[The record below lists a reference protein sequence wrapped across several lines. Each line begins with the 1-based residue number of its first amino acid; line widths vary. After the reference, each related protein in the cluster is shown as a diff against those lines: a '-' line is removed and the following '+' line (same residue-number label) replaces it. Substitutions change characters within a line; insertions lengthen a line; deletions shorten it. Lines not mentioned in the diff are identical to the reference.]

1 MKMRFIFVRVITCIA
16 ALSFCL
22 CFLLACTNP
31 ANMASEHIKQGD
43 IYFQQGNFDLA
54 ISEYTR
60 AGELDPSIDVKAK
73 VNQANEKKVGLLLQ
87 AGDYDK
93 SIEVGISALAAA
105 PEDDNLKEK
114 LADAYIGRAWFYKAK
129 RLNPYALKDLL
140 SAVETAPG
148 YFMAHYEL
156 GRFYNNQW
164 QFSIGILDLNK
175 ALSLK
180 PDFAAAYSERAYSN
194 YKNQKYETGLA
205 DANKAIGLDPTDAQ
219 FYYNRSLVYRGMGN
233 NDLAVSDLETTLKL
247 SKNTALTDKAGADLQ
262 ALKPK

>member
-1 MKMRFIFVRVITCIA
+1 LKMKFIFVRVITCIA
-16 ALSFCL
+16 ALSFYL

-43 IYFQQGNFDLA
+43 VYFQQGNFDLA

-93 SIEVGISALAAA
+93 SIEAGISALAAA

-114 LADAYIGRAWFYKAK
+114 LADAYIARAWYYKAK
-129 RLNPYALKDLL
+129 RLNPYTLDDLYK
-140 SAVETAPG
+140 AVKIAPK
-148 YFMAHYEL
+148 YYRAHFEL
-156 GRFYNNQW
+156 GRFHNNQW
-164 QFSIGILDLNK
+164 QFSIGILDLNE

-180 PDFAAAYSERAYSN
+180 PDFAAAYSERAFSY
-194 YKNQKYETGLA
+194 YKNQKYDAGLA
-205 DANKAIGLDPTDAQ
+205 DANKAIELDATDAQ
-219 FYYNRSLVYRGMGN
+219 FYYNRSLIYRGMERN
-233 NDLAVSDLETTLKL
+233 EPAVSDLETTLKL
-247 SKNTALTDKAGADLQ
+247 SKDTALTDKAGADLQ
-262 ALKPK
+262 ALKPY